1 MSGSASACTPEP
13 PRALLVLLGG
23 GAGTV
28 NETVSSV
35 RGPWKSAAPVPV
47 LPLQYQGTNMA
58 DEWPLRDFIELGA
71 LPSAIP
77 CARLHARQLIWEWGL
92 AGLSSSAELLV
103 SELVTNAMRES
114 RSMEP
119 VTPVR
124 LWLLGDRARILIL
137 VWDSSPRAPARKDIT
152 EDAEGGRGLLLVE
165 TISSR
170 WGWYFPHDTDGKV
183 VWAECDDRGP
193 ESAPE
198 SAPHGLDDN

>member
-1 MSGSASACTPEP
+1 MSGSASAYTPEP

-28 NETVSSV
+28 NGTVSTV
-35 RGPWKSAAPVPV
+35 RDPWKSAAPVPV

-58 DEWPLRDFIELGA
+58 AEWPLRDFIELGA

-92 AGLSSSAELLV
+92 AGLSRSVELLV
-103 SELVTNAMRES
+103 SELVTNAMQES

-124 LWLLGDRARILIL
+124 LWLLGDRARVLIL
-137 VWDSSPRAPARKDIT
+137 VWDSSPRAPVRKDIS

-170 WGWYFPHDTDGKV
+170 WGWYFPQDADGKM
-183 VWAECDDRGP
+183 VWLC
-193 ESAPE
+193 
-198 SAPHGLDDN
+198 HGHGKGLLCRKGF